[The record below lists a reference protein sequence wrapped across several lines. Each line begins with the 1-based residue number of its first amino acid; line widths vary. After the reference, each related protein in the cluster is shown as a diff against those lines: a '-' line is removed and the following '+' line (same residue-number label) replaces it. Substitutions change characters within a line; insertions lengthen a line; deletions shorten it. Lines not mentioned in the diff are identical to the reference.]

1 MKYLNNNIV
10 WTLDLEVYTE
20 QIFFKISTS
29 IVAVNVIVVVF
40 VFFSLDDMTEY
51 YYERKID
58 LGK

>member
-40 VFFSLDDMTEY
+40 DFFSLDDMTEY

-58 LGK
+58 VGK